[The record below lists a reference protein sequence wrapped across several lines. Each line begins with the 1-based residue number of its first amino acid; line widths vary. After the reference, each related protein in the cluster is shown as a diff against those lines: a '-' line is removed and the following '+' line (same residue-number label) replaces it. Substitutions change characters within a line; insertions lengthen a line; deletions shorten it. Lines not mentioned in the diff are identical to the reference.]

1 MTMHP
6 ISTKHMWRTVRRGT
20 LVVVVGAA
28 LWLLL
33 PPALSDTALLRNA
46 CERHLGRLFN
56 ARVELEQV
64 NLTTWSGGPTF
75 VFSAL
80 TFYNLSNDVMLA
92 YCGNCRLRVDFWPL
106 LLGHIVARDV
116 TMSRLDFDPPTT
128 VLQDFLVRRG
138 YLSQPILT
146 PHALGMRETFGLRAV
161 TADVRGAHGRYAI
174 TAHGRCEL
182 PNLRQ
187 VRFTTDVLYNRRT
200 RRTTIMQA
208 SITGV
213 HVTVRHII
221 APGAAPRTLRERMP
235 FSCSFAGAFSPDD
248 VAVKTLVLSGATW
261 HVQAQLSVDATN
273 THFQIDLP
281 PQSLQWSGTRWLT
294 QAASG
299 FVHDVVCHISGSTDP
314 HTRTLMSD
322 VLLKARVGYLHG
334 IAFSNVTLTAELD
347 NDRISTL
354 TAFGHTWDGVSHL
367 ALVDNLAARQTG
379 HAAATNSV
387 LLGDFILQRVALD
400 QLLACIAPMPV
411 RCGGTLTAH
420 GSFEMDNMRV
430 TDLLTRRFTQL
441 GRFSAKSELI
451 ISNAQF
457 QAFTGEQWL
466 LAPDVPAPL
475 RTMFSMLA
483 QISGAALNVPLLTRT
498 LRGLSLKAPRTIA
511 TQFVLHDGTLSTP
524 DLRAT
529 TPFGVISAA
538 GVCDTNGVLDY
549 ITTVQLAPA
558 LVAQYGTH
566 PLLGMFTHNNQIEIP
581 LRVRGTL
588 AQPHADL
595 RLTDEQRTELE
606 DRLTMVITAHLQQR
620 LGGGGTNQSMSA
632 ESQQLQESVKRL
644 IRQLL

>member
-1 MTMHP
+1 MRR
-6 ISTKHMWRTVRRGT
+6 INANYLWRIVRRGA
-20 LVVVVGAA
+20 LAVAVAAA

-33 PPALSDTALLRNA
+33 PPALSDTSLLRDA

-80 TFYNLSNDVMLA
+80 TFYNPSNDVILA
-92 YCGNCRLRVDFWPL
+92 YSGNCRLHVDFLPL

-116 TMSRLDFDPPTT
+116 TISRIDFDLPTT
-128 VLQDFLVRRG
+128 ALQDFLVRRG
-138 YLSQPILT
+138 YLSKPILT
-146 PHALGMRETFGLRAV
+146 PHALGMRETFSLRAV
-161 TADVRGAHGRYAI
+161 TADVRGAHGTYALS
-174 TAHGRCEL
+174 ARGKCEL

-187 VRFTTDVLYNRRT
+187 VRFTADVLYHRRT
-200 RRTTIMQA
+200 RRTTIAQA
-208 SITGV
+208 SIAGV
-213 HVTVRHII
+213 HVNVRHII
-221 APGAAPRTLRERMP
+221 TPGAAPRTLREHLP

-248 VAVKTLVLSGATW
+248 VDVKALVLSGATW
-261 HVQAQLSVDATN
+261 HVQAQLSADATN

-281 PQSLQWSGTRWLT
+281 PQSLQWSATRWLT

-299 FVHDVVCHISGSTDP
+299 FVHEVVCHISGRTDP
-314 HTRTLMSD
+314 RTRTLMSD
-322 VLLKARVGYLHG
+322 VLLKARAGCLRG

-354 TAFGHTWDGVSHL
+354 TAYGYTLDGIGQL
-367 ALVDNLAARQTG
+367 NLVDNLAARQADQAT
-379 HAAATNSV
+379 ATNSV

-411 RCGGTLTAH
+411 RCGGTLTAR
-420 GSFEMDNMRV
+420 GSFEMDNLRV
-430 TDLLTRRFTQL
+430 TDLLTRRLTQL
-441 GRFSAKSELI
+441 GRFSAKTDLI
-451 ISNAQF
+451 ISNAMF

-475 RTMFSMLA
+475 RTLLSMVA
-483 QISGAALNVPLLTRT
+483 QVSGASLNVPLLTRT
-498 LRGLSLKAPRTIA
+498 LRGVSLKAPRTI
-511 TQFVLHDGTLSTP
+511 TTHLVLNDGALATP

-529 TPFGVISAA
+529 TPLGVISAA
-538 GVCDTNGVLDY
+538 GMCDTNGVMDY
-549 ITTVQLAPA
+549 LATLQLAPA

-566 PLLGMFTHNNQIEIP
+566 PLLGMFTQNNKIEIP

-588 AQPHADL
+588 AQPRAEL
-595 RLTDEQRTELE
+595 RLTDPQRTELE
-606 DRLTMVITAHLQQR
+606 ERLTMVITAHLQQR
-620 LGGGGTNQSMSA
+620 LGGGGTNQAMSA
-632 ESQQLQESVKRL
+632 ESQQLQKSVQRL